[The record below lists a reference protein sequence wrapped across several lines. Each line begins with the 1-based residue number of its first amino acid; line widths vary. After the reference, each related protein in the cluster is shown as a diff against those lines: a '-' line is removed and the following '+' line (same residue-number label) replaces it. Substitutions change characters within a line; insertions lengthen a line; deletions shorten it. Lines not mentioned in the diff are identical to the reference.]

1 MIEERPTIPTLHSV
15 ELSMLP
21 LAVETYKKLKDSI
34 AAIKP
39 SSGILIVSVS

>member
-34 AAIKP
+34 AAINQNFR
-39 SSGILIVSVS
+39 IF